1 MMDAYTEQ
9 IIKKKKGA
17 VSWAM
22 MLGSLVVSILFLWLA
37 LPFMLS
43 SMLIFAACVA
53 AAGWFMWYIIGTQNV
68 EYEYCVTNG
77 DIDIDRIV
85 AQRKRQ
91 RIVSVKG
98 KKLQNIGLYTAD
110 CLAGKQVDRFVMAA
124 PSAKEEGNWYFT
136 YTSKKSGFTAVV
148 FRPNDK
154 VLKLIYRGLPKL
166 MQLEMERAGYTDP
179 VDGEDED

>member
-9 IIKKKKGA
+9 IVKKKKGA
-17 VSWAM
+17 VSWAL
-22 MLGSLVVSILFLWLA
+22 MLASLVVSILFLWVVF
-37 LPFMLS
+37 PFMLAIP
-43 SMLIFAACVA
+43 LLFVGCIALC
-53 AAGWFMWYIIGTQNV
+53 GWMMWYVIGSQNI

-85 AQRKRQ
+85 GQRKRQ

-98 KKLQNIGLYTAD
+98 KKLQTIAPYTEG
-110 CLAGKQVDRFVMAA
+110 CLDGKQVDRFVLAT
-124 PSAKEEGNWYFT
+124 PSFKEAGNWYFT

-148 FRPNDK
+148 FQPNDK

-166 MQLEMERAGYTDP
+166 AQMDMEKAGYTKP
-179 VDGEDED
+179 AAEEEED